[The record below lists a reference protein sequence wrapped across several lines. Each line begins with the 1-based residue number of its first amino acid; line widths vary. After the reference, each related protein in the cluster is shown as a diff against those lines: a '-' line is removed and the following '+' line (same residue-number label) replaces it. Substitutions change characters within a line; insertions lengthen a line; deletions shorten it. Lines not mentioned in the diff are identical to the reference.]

1 MARRTIQSPGVEI
14 NEIDLS
20 LRAADKIGTNIFIT
34 GFAPQ
39 GPSDEI
45 VQVSSLSEFTQIYG
59 TPTNAAERYFYHTV
73 AQSFNSR
80 ANILVNRLPYGASL
94 GDGFTNKYFATVY
107 PVIPVNKTAYD
118 TYAGTSY
125 QYLSANFDVQWD
137 GYTSGTTFTSQF
149 SPASANNTMIYFIGK
164 PTFVA
169 LTQEQYVA
177 ILDDSAFNW
186 SNTPARA
193 TEFTIDNN
201 NTTLTGQFSASNF
214 AGAGLIVLNTA
225 KTAIN
230 QKLEGYYMAIADN
243 TNLYASTNYDDITR
257 FTVSKNETDDVVQ
270 YSSLATI
277 PQSRLNFTLSA
288 DYNAEAIASNISQT
302 QESIPTFEINK
313 TSFDDTIVFGLYK
326 LRTSVF
332 SPEVTKLDYV
342 LEEGYTG
349 SIDYYRQINN
359 SSGGAPVSFYV
370 PQIVNNNSVN
380 FAVKINPYISGRFAG
395 ASLND
400 DGTPQRR
407 VRVIT
412 DELINN
418 VYTGENPAS
427 QYLQIV
433 GLSSSNVQDISDGNS
448 YFQVLSAENPVDMVP
463 YEYGTLYAPGFG
475 QSTALPAAKY
485 STSKASNNV
494 IGDIPGKL
502 DRVFDR
508 LANVDLFDIDI
519 MPEAGLGTIHATV
532 QHTTNATNL
541 ANGYFDDRDS
551 VTGLNGL
558 SATGISLSTAATN
571 LRSSWATV
579 QSKFINFTQNI
590 RKDFIYI
597 SDPLRQI
604 FITGDNQ
611 KGINVPGQ
619 TFPLNILTPLKQLYS
634 IINTNYASAY
644 ASYVQV
650 YDSNVGGQVC
660 IPFSGIAAANYARTD
675 ANFAPWY
682 APAGFTRGLINV
694 NDIALYPTQKQRDK
708 IYDQVNINPV
718 AFFPSEGFVIFGQK
732 TLQSQPSA
740 FDRVN
745 VRRLFLYLEKRTRE
759 TVKYFVF
766 EPNTLFT
773 RTNVINILTP
783 IFEDAKNNEGLYD
796 YLIVC
801 DERNNTPDVIDANEL
816 VIDIYLK
823 PTRAEEFIL
832 VNFYATRTGQDFS
845 EIVG

>member
-73 AQSFNSR
+73 AQTFNSR

-107 PVIPVNKTAYD
+107 PVVPVNKTVYD
-118 TYAGTSY
+118 DIVDGTLTTNSW
-125 QYLSANFDVQWD
+125 LSANIDYY
-137 GYTSGTTFTSQF
+137 GTSSTTTQF
-149 SPASANNTMIYFIGK
+149 SPASANNNIIYFVGK
-164 PTFVA
+164 PTFVT

-186 SNTPARA
+186 SDTPAKA
-193 TEFTIDNN
+193 STFTIDNN
-201 NTTLTGQFSASNF
+201 NTSITGQFSASNF

-225 KTAIN
+225 KTTVN

-243 TNLYASTNYDDITR
+243 TNLYASTNYDDITK
-257 FTVSKNETDDVVQ
+257 FVVSKNESDDVVQ

-277 PQSRLNFTLSA
+277 PNSRLNFTLSA
-288 DYNAEAIASNISQT
+288 DYNVEAIPNNISQT
-302 QESIPTFEINK
+302 QESIPSFEINK
-313 TSFDDTIVFGLYK
+313 NQFDDTLVFGLYK
-326 LRTSVF
+326 LRASVF

-342 LEEGYTG
+342 LEEGFTG
-349 SIDYYRQINN
+349 SIDYYRQIN
-359 SSGGAPVSFYV
+359 SSTGGAANSFYL
-370 PQIVNNNSVN
+370 PQIVTNNSVN
-380 FAVKINPYISGRFAG
+380 FAVKINPNISGRFAG

-407 VRVIT
+407 VRVLT
-412 DELINN
+412 NQLINN
-418 VYTGENPAS
+418 VYTGDDPGN

-433 GLSSSNVQDISDGNS
+433 GLSAEQVTEVSDGANIYS
-448 YFQVLSAENPVDMVP
+448 IDSSALT
-463 YEYGTLYAPGFG
+463 GAPFETAFG
-475 QSTALPAAKY
+475 IGDTAALPAAKY
-485 STSKASNNV
+485 STTNTSNNV

-519 MPEAGLGTIHATV
+519 LPEGGLGTIS
-532 QHTTNATNL
+532 TTTQYSTNSTNVTNL
-541 ANGYFDDRDS
+541 YFDDRDS
-551 VTGLNGL
+551 LTGLNGL
-558 SATGISLSTAATN
+558 SATGTTLSTAASN
-571 LRSSWATV
+571 LRSAWSTV
-579 QSKFINFTQNI
+579 QNKFINFAENI

-597 SDPLRQI
+597 SDPLRQV

-611 KGINVPGQ
+611 KGINIPGQ

-634 IINTNYASAY
+634 IINTNYAAAY
-644 ASYVQV
+644 ATYVQL
-650 YDSNVGGQVC
+650 YDSNVGGQVW
-660 IPFSGIAAANYARTD
+660 IPFSGVAAANYARTD

-682 APAGFTRGLINV
+682 APAGFTRGLIKV
-694 NDIALYPTQKQRDK
+694 NDIALYPTQKQRDQL
-708 IYDQVNINPV
+708 YDQVNINPI

-816 VIDIYLK
+816 VVDIYLK
-823 PTRAEEFIL
+823 PTRAAEFIL
-832 VNFYATRTGQDFS
+832 VNFFATRTGQDFS

>member
-80 ANILVNRLPYGASL
+80 ANILVNRLPYGENQ

-107 PVIPVNKTAYD
+107 PVVPVNKTVFDKIASGEDFTNY
-118 TYAGTSY
+118 T
-125 QYLSANFDVQWD
+125 YLSGNIDEVAGGV
-137 GYTSGTTFTSQF
+137 TSIF
-149 SPASANNTMIYFIGK
+149 SPASAGNNIIYFVGQ
-164 PTFVA
+164 PTFVT
-169 LTQEQYVA
+169 LTYEQYVA
-177 ILDDSAFNW
+177 IMDDSGINW
-186 SNTPARA
+186 SDTPADPG
-193 TEFTIDNN
+193 TFTVDNN
-201 NTTLTGQFSASNF
+201 HSSVVGQLSSMK
-214 AGAGLIVLNTA
+214 GAGIITLNTA

-230 QKLEGYYMAIADN
+230 QKLEGYYISIIDN
-243 TNLYASTNYDDITR
+243 TNLYASTNYDDIVR
-257 FTVSKNETDDVVQ
+257 FQVSKNETDDVVQ

-288 DYNAEAIASNISQT
+288 DYNAEAIPNNISQT
-302 QESIPTFEINK
+302 QERITSFEINRN
-313 TSFDDTIVFGLYK
+313 TFDDTLVFGLYK
-326 LRTSVF
+326 LRSSVF
-332 SPEVTKLDYV
+332 STEVTKLDYV
-342 LEEGYTG
+342 LEEGYVG
-349 SIDYYRQINN
+349 SIDYYRQIN
-359 SSGGAPVSFYV
+359 SSNGGAPVSFYA
-370 PQIVNNNSVN
+370 PQIITNNSVN
-380 FAVKINPYISGRFAG
+380 FAVKINPNISGRFAG

-407 VRVIT
+407 IRIVT
-412 DELINN
+412 DQLINN
-418 VYTGENPAS
+418 VYTGSNADQ
-427 QYLQIV
+427 QYMQIV
-433 GLSSSNVQDISDGNS
+433 GLSADNVYDISVGNYIYKNTGDVTS
-448 YFQVLSAENPVDMVP
+448 IPF
-463 YEYGTLYAPGFG
+463 TLGAAP
-475 QSTALPAAKY
+475 ALPAAKY
-485 STSKASNNV
+485 STTKSSNNK
-494 IGDIPGKL
+494 IGSIPDKL
-502 DRVFDR
+502 TRVFDR
-508 LANVDLFDIDI
+508 LGNVDLFDIDI
-519 MPEAGLGTIHATV
+519 MPEAGLGTIHTTV
-532 QHTTNATNL
+532 KYTTNT
-541 ANGYFDDRDS
+541 ANDMDNGQYFDDRDS
-551 VTGLNGL
+551 LIGLNEL
-558 SATGISLSTAATN
+558 SATGTNLTTNALN
-571 LRSSWATV
+571 LRSAWAEI
-579 QSKFINFTQNI
+579 QNKFINFAENI
-590 RKDFIYI
+590 RKDLIYI

-611 KGINVPGQ
+611 KGINIPGQ
-619 TFPLNILTPLKQLYS
+619 TFPLNVLTPLKQLYS
-634 IINTNYASAY
+634 VINTNYGSSY
-644 ASYVQV
+644 ASYAQV
-650 YDSNVGGQVC
+650 YDANMGGQIW

-682 APAGFTRGLINV
+682 APAGFTRGLIKV
-694 NDIALYPTQKQRDK
+694 NDIALYPTQKQRDQL
-708 IYDQVNINPV
+708 YDQVNINPV

-816 VIDIYLK
+816 VVDIYLK
-823 PTRAEEFIL
+823 PTRAAEFIL